1 MFLFKENKKRFAF
14 SFLSAY
20 LKVDAVEKEHPFHSS
35 ITVAQRPNPKSDSFL
50 VMMVAVLV
58 K

>member
-1 MFLFKENKKRFAF
+1 MFLFKENKRFAF
-14 SFLSAY
+14 SFLAAS
-20 LKVDAVEKEHPFHSS
+20 LKIDAVEKEHPFHSS

-50 VMMVAVLV
+50 VMMVAVLA